1 MLAPTDL
8 VQLPKGQA
16 FALVHGGQLHKIRM
30 PLPGAGDDPLM
41 PAGLKEIGE
50 ALRARLDGPWLWP
63 EPAPDGAEGESAHG
77 LPQHRLP

>member
-1 MLAPTDL
+1 MNMTRA
-8 VQLPKGQA
+8 QA
-16 FALVHGGQLHKIRM
+16 FALLHGGQLHKIRM

-77 LPQHRLP
+77 LPQHQLP